1 MDTLSFFKN
10 VPLFQTMTESELAEI
25 LKYAK
30 EVSYPKGATIFEE
43 DDRGDNFYLIQS
55 GKVEISK
62 MSYSGTE
69 RMLAVL
75 AAGDFFGEMAILDE
89 ELRSASVEALE
100 DTTVI
105 VIGRDG
111 VETAVRKNPKVLLQ
125 MSLILVKRLRRSGEL
140 ISQMEKVQEMY
151 NKIMEAQD
159 NERKRIAR
167 DVHDGPAQRA
177 ANLVMRADICKML
190 LEKDKKGCLEEL
202 EGMKA
207 TAQDVLKDIRN
218 FIFDLRPLTLDA
230 QGLVA
235 ALQDYLKKY
244 ETENK
249 IHTHLE
255 VTGTD
260 EPAPRFHHNVEKG
273 VFGIIQEAMNN
284 IRKYAKAQDVWVR
297 MEVKPEHLFVT
308 VKDNGQGFDVK
319 AVKSAYESR
328 KSLGLVSMTER
339 AQLIGA
345 AFDIDSAVGEGT
357 TISVHVPLKQED
369 DVKEENENKGKE

>member
-10 VPLFQTMTESELAEI
+10 VPLFQTMTEDEI
-25 LKYAK
+25 GEITKYAK

-43 DDRGDNFYLIQS
+43 DDRGDNFYLIKN

-75 AAGDFFGEMAILDE
+75 SSGDFFGEMAILDE
-89 ELRSASVEALE
+89 ELRSATVEALE

-111 VETAVRKNPKVLLQ
+111 VEAAVRKNPKVLLQ
-125 MSLILVKRLRRSGEL
+125 MSLILVKRLRRAGEL

-177 ANLVMRADICKML
+177 ANLVLRADLCKML
-190 LEKDKKGCLEEL
+190 LEKDKNALVEEL
-202 EGMKA
+202 DGMKGV
-207 TAQDVLKDIRN
+207 AQDVLKDIRN
-218 FIFDLRPLTLDA
+218 FIFDLRPLILDA

-249 IHTHLE
+249 IRTHLE
-255 VTGTD
+255 VTGTKES
-260 EPAPRFHHNVEKG
+260 EPAPRFHPNVEKG
-273 VFGIIQEAMNN
+273 VFGVIQEAMNN
-284 IRKYAKAQDVWVR
+284 IRKYAKAQDIWVK
-297 MEVKPEHLFVT
+297 MEVSPDTLHVT
-308 VKDNGQGFDVK
+308 VKDNGLGFDVK
-319 AVKSAYESR
+319 AVKSAYENR

-345 AFDIDSAVGEGT
+345 TFDIDSEVGKGT
-357 TISVHVPLKQED
+357 TVSILAPLHQQ
-369 DVKEENENKGKE
+369 ENEEGG